1 MKHYKGGFGV
11 VMVAYKRI
19 IAVLFALVLGV
30 GAAGIVTAA
39 DVEVYQ
45 TANPTNP
52 NILFVLDNSDS
63 MKGKDGTGSSRLKRF
78 QDAII
83 EVLNDDKYKNTNVGL
98 LVYDEPDKKK
108 DRNNFLR
115 IPVYHLDSP
124 PLEGDQNARTHKNE
138 LIDAINNLIHSEG
151 TPSAQALHEAAL
163 YFAGGKPRR
172 MPKTGK
178 VYKDILK
185 DNGNYNPPTSQCGGK
200 SYIILMTDGIPNSRS
215 SDDDEALAEFLDIS
229 DFTDCRNYQPD
240 FMATWCL
247 PDLVEQ
253 LKLGAVTDNSPVY
266 LFSVGFGLERKDGGD
281 QDSWLRAMAE
291 LGRADHIENEGDNY
305 VDLDA
310 DSDSTDLSEAL
321 KVIFDVI
328 IQGGES
334 SNVATQAVPVS
345 NFQRTAHAND
355 LYYGVF
361 ATDNGDYW
369 PGNVHKFKLGADAVI
384 KDADGQDAVDNA
396 TGFFKKS
403 AKSYWSN
410 SQDGGSP
417 EIGGAKEKLPSPDDR
432 NIYTYISDK
441 GEKDLTSEFNSFSSD
456 NVYSGS
462 KPNGQLKA
470 DQFGDGINSSEE
482 VETVVNWVRNQ
493 DTQGNGLLMDPLHAS
508 VHVVTYESQD
518 DGQQNADGIT
528 PENHDQYVIYGDNGG
543 FLRALDAD
551 TGEEVWSFI
560 PEELLR
566 NLNTIRTNRI
576 GTRTVYGVDGPISI
590 WKDTDEEKVYVY
602 FTLRRGGR
610 HVYAL
615 DITNINEPEF
625 AWSISSSDEGFE
637 KLGQTWSRA
646 VLTQIWPESGTEQQ
660 PVLMFGAGY
669 DPDNDNET
677 EREPDDIG
685 NALYMID
692 SRTGSRIWAADSVK
706 YSDMKYSIPGNLQ
719 LIDLDSDR
727 LGAADRF
734 YFGDTGGQLWRCMIK
749 DSVQEMADPVNDC
762 QVILDVSGGGETGD
776 RRFFETP
783 DVSYVTLA
791 NGKRKISIAIGS
803 GDRANLTGDAVQ
815 DGFYV
820 VHDGWGDDLIN
831 ETLTPTK
838 LFDATET
845 LYADLDDKEAIE
857 EAYTKGWK
865 IDLQAGEK
873 VVSSPVTFAG
883 VTYFTT
889 YRHFSDDDDVAGC
902 RAGTGDARLYSVAKA
917 DGMPAPQGQQ
927 SDDPIVGDRF
937 EELKVGTIPA
947 SPSIFRVADKKG
959 VLAAKGAQ
967 LCVGLECQALEGER
981 TITTGHF
988 DNLYQ

>member
-19 IAVLFALVLGV
+19 IAVFFALVLGV

-52 NILFVLDNSDS
+52 NILFVLDNSDT
-63 MKGKDGTGSSRLKRF
+63 MKREDGTDSSRLKRF

-98 LVYDEPDKKK
+98 LVYDEPDENKN
-108 DRNNFLR
+108 RNNFLR

-124 PLEGDQNARTHKNE
+124 PLEGDKTDRTHKDE
-138 LIDAINNLIHSEG
+138 LIDAIDNLNHSDG
-151 TPSAQALHEAAL
+151 TPTAQALHEAAL
-163 YFAGGKPRR
+163 YFAGGQPRR
-172 MPKTGK
+172 MPKESN
-178 VYKDILK
+178 VYEDILK

-215 SDDDEALAEFLDIS
+215 SDDDQARAEFLGYENFDQC
-229 DFTDCRNYQPD
+229 DHYRDDGFNN
-240 FMATWCL
+240 TWCL

-266 LFSVGFGLERKDGGD
+266 LFTVGFGLERKDGGD
-281 QDSWLRAMAE
+281 QDSWLRDMAE

-310 DSDSTDLSEAL
+310 DSESTDLSEAL
-321 KVIFDVI
+321 KVIFDEI
-328 IQGGES
+328 IEGGKS

-384 KDADGQDAVDNA
+384 KDAAGQDAVDDA

-417 EIGGAKEKLPSPDDR
+417 EIGGAKEKLPSPNNR

-441 GEKDLTSEFNSFSSD
+441 GEKDLTAEFNSFSSD

-470 DQFGDGINSSEE
+470 DQFGAEITTSDQ
-482 VETVVNWVRNQ
+482 VKDVVNWVRELDDQ
-493 DTQGNGLLMDPLHAS
+493 DKGLLMDPLHAS

-518 DGQQNADGIT
+518 GDT
-528 PENHDQYVIYGDNGG
+528 EEPEQYVIYGDNGG
-543 FLRALDAD
+543 FLRALDAV

-560 PEELLR
+560 PEELLS
-566 NLNTIRTNRI
+566 NLNTIRTNQI

-590 WKDTDEEKVYVY
+590 WKDTVSDVEKVYVY

-625 AWSISSSDEGFE
+625 AWSISSSDKVFE

-646 VLTQIWPESGTEQQ
+646 VLTQIWQESSEKQK

-669 DPDNDNET
+669 DPGNDNENT
-677 EREPDDIG
+677 READDIG

-692 SRTGSRIWAADSVK
+692 SLTGSRIWAADSVK
-706 YSDMKYSIPGNLQ
+706 YPDMKYSIPGNLQ

-734 YFGDTGGQLWRCMIK
+734 YFGDTGGQLWRCMIE
-749 DSVQEMADPVNDC
+749 DSLQAGTNPVNDC
-762 QVILDVSGGGETGD
+762 QVILDVSDNDSEKDD

-803 GDRANLTGDAVQ
+803 GDRANLTGKTVQ

-820 VHDGWGDDLIN
+820 VHDGWGDDLI
-831 ETLTPTK
+831 ETKLTPTH

-927 SDDPIVGDRF
+927 SDDPIVDDRF
-937 EELKVGTIPA
+937 EDLQVGTIPA
-947 SPSIFRVADKKG
+947 SPSIFRVADENG

>member
-1 MKHYKGGFGV
+1 
-11 VMVAYKRI
+11 MVAHKRI

-52 NILFVLDNSDS
+52 NVLYVLDNSGS
-63 MKGKDGTGSSRLKRF
+63 MKNTDGTDDSRLKRYK
-78 QDAII
+78 DAII
-83 EVLNDDKYKNTNVGL
+83 EVLNDPTHKNINVGL
-98 LVYDEPDKKK
+98 AVYDENTKHY
-108 DRNNFLR
+108 LR
-115 IPVYHLDSP
+115 IPVYDLDSP
-124 PLEGDQNARTHKNE
+124 SLQGDDEDRTHRDE
-138 LIDAINNLIHSEG
+138 LITAIEEIESGGG
-151 TPSAQALHEAAL
+151 TPTAQALHESAL
-163 YFAGGKPRR
+163 YFAGGEPRR
-172 MPKTGK
+172 IKKNEVYSGILDPDEKYLSPTAQCDGK
-178 VYKDILK
+178 
-185 DNGNYNPPTSQCGGK
+185 N
-200 SYIILMTDGIPNSRS
+200 YIILMTDGIPNSRS
-215 SDDDEALAEFLDIS
+215 SDDDQALAEFLDIPN
-229 DFTDCRNYQPD
+229 FKDCKNYHPD
-240 FMATWCL
+240 FKATRCL
-247 PDLVEQ
+247 PDLVDQ
-253 LKLGAVTDNSPVY
+253 LKAGEVTDSPVY
-266 LFSVGFGLERKDGGD
+266 MFTVGFGLEKDD
-281 QDSWLRAMAE
+281 VEQDSWLKDMADR
-291 LGRADHIENEGDNY
+291 GRAEHIDPQGNY
-305 VDLDA
+305 VSIPAGSASTVLRDA
-310 DSDSTDLSEAL
+310 LQ
-321 KVIFDVI
+321 VIFEKI
-328 IQGGES
+328 GGGES
-334 SNVATQAVPVS
+334 SKVATQAVPVS
-345 NFQRTAHAND
+345 NFRRTAHAND

-361 ATDNGDYW
+361 AAENGDYW

-384 KDADGQDAVDNA
+384 KDAKGENAVNDA
-396 TGFFKKS
+396 TGFFKTD
-403 AKSYWSN
+403 AQSYWSD
-410 SQDGGSP
+410 SADGGSP
-417 EIGGAKEKLPSPDDR
+417 EEGGAKENLPSPNNR
-432 NIYTYISDK
+432 NIYTYISEK
-441 GEKDLTSEFNSFSSD
+441 AKKDLTDNINSFSIG
-456 NVYSGS
+456 NVYSDSNTDGA
-462 KPNGQLKA
+462 LKVE
-470 DQFGDGINSSEE
+470 QFGIGITTSEQ
-482 VETVVNWVRNQ
+482 VEDVVNWVRNR
-493 DTQGNGLLMDPLHAS
+493 DTQDKGLLMDPLHAS
-508 VHVVTYESQD
+508 VHVVTYESQN

-543 FLRALDAD
+543 FLRALDAE
-551 TGEEVWSFI
+551 TGVEVWSFI
-560 PEELLR
+560 PEELLS

-590 WKDTDEEKVYVY
+590 WKDTVADVEKVYVY

-615 DITNINEPEF
+615 DITNIKEPKF
-625 AWSISSSDEGFE
+625 VWSISSSDEGFE

-646 VLTQIWPESGTEQQ
+646 VLTQIWPESGTEQK

-692 SRTGSRIWAADSVK
+692 SRTGSRIWAANSVK
-706 YSDMKYSIPGNLQ
+706 YPDMEYSIPGNLQ

-749 DSVQEMADPVNDC
+749 DSVQEMADPVNHC
-762 QVILDVSGGGETGD
+762 RVILDVSGNDSEKDD

-803 GDRANLTGDAVQ
+803 GDRANLTGKTVQ

-831 ETLTPTK
+831 KTLTPTD
-838 LFDATET
+838 LFDATKT
-845 LYADLDDKEAIE
+845 LYAGLSDTDKKAIDDE
-857 EAYTKGWK
+857 YTKGWR
-865 IDLQAGEK
+865 IDLNTGEK

-889 YRHFSDDDDVAGC
+889 YEHFSDDDNVAGC
-902 RAGTGDARLYSVAKA
+902 RAGTGDSRLYSVTKA
-917 DGMPAPQGQQ
+917 DGMPVPKFQVPDGAPTLE
-927 SDDPIVGDRF
+927 DRF
-937 EELKVGTIPA
+937 EDLQVGTIPA
-947 SPSIFRVADKKG
+947 SPSIFRVADENG